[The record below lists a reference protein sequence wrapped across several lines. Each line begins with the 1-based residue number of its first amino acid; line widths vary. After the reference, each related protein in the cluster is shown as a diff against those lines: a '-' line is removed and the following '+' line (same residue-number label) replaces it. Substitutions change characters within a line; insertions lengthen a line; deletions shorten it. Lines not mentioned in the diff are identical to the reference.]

1 VRGTDTNKRKGERHM
16 ETRLFNLKIAKHTV
30 LKKREHFV
38 TYTAVVATDSR
49 KTYIVS
55 LGYK

>member
-1 VRGTDTNKRKGERHM
+1 M